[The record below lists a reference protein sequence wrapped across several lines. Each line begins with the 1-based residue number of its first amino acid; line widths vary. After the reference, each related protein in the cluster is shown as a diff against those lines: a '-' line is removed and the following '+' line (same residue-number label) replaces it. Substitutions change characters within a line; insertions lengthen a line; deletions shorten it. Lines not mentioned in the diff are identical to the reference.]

1 MCFVHA
7 AGCSA
12 ATRTL
17 HDACCVSRMFTH
29 AARCTLYDAR
39 CTMHAARCMLHVS
52 CRATTSTV
60 RGAWCTVRYML
71 PFPCFP
77 FHVACCTLHVAC
89 CMLHVATLRWMY
101 GELHDWRYPNEPK
114 LYTIH
119 QRQGGYANKATHL
132 HQDWA
137 HPGRIC
143 TGTRRTVWQDHD
155 DRCVRVAAAVLRTP
169 HAVRAIPTAVGLAPP
184 TSAPGLGSPLP
195 HLPQEWVR
203 HCHTCTGDW
212 GRPLPHL
219 RRDWARHSHICAG
232 TRPVPDDAEAD
243 RRAAD
248 PQANPVHCRVFHA
261 LKGPWYS
268 AATVRS
274 DGIMPKCMSA
284 LVCFE
289 LCLFVCLFARAYRF
303 ISLRA
308 WFAGGA
314 RYVR

>member
-1 MCFVHA
+1 MWQGWA
-7 AGCSA
+7 Q
-12 ATRTL
+12 
-17 HDACCVSRMFTH
+17 SRCRCGRVGPSPG
-29 AARCTLYDAR
+29 ADVAR
-39 CTMHAARCMLHVS
+39 
-52 CRATTSTV
+52 
-60 RGAWCTVRYML
+60 
-71 PFPCFP
+71 P
-77 FHVACCTLHVAC
+77 
-89 CMLHVATLRWMY
+89 
-101 GELHDWRYPNEPK
+101 
-114 LYTIH
+114 
-119 QRQGGYANKATHL
+119 
-132 HQDWA
+132 
-137 HPGRIC
+137 
-143 TGTRRTVWQDHD
+143 TRRTVWQDHD

-195 HLPQEWVR
+195 RLPQEWVR

-212 GRPLPHL
+212 ARPLPNL
-219 RRDWARHSHICAG
+219 RRDWARRSHICAG

-248 PQANPVHCRVFHA
+248 PEANPVHCRVFHA

-284 LVCFE
+284 LVCVE
-289 LCLFVCLFARAYRF
+289 LCLFACLFVCLLEPYPC
-303 ISLRA
+303 A